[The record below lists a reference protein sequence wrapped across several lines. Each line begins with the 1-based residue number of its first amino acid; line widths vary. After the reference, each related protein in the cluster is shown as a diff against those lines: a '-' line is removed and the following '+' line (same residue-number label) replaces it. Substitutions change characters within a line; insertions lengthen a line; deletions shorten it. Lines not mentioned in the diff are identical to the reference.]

1 MCHQGLS
8 VALVSLSIADWCCQ
22 PTKWLAWT
30 GSMKLLTWMH
40 VEIVRIKLMHIVSQE
55 KGWNICVFVKVCL
68 IPDAH
73 PACPFFLSIFFFFFF
88 FFWGGGGRWWRVDG
102 KIYVYWIYGIHSS
115 IFMRK
120 EFVHC
125 FLWLA
130 SQCCNICICAIAMEH
145 TLGCL

>member
-40 VEIVRIKLMHIVSQE
+40 VEIARIKLMHIVSQE

-73 PACPFFLSIFFFFFF
+73 PACPFFFIYIFFFFL
-88 FFWGGGGRWWRVDG
+88 GGGGGGGGGGGWMVKYMYTEYMGYTHQYSWGRNLCIVFCDWHHNAVT
-102 KIYVYWIYGIHSS
+102 
-115 IFMRK
+115 F
-120 EFVHC
+120 
-125 FLWLA
+125 A
-130 SQCCNICICAIAMEH
+130 SVLSQWSTH
-145 TLGCL
+145 